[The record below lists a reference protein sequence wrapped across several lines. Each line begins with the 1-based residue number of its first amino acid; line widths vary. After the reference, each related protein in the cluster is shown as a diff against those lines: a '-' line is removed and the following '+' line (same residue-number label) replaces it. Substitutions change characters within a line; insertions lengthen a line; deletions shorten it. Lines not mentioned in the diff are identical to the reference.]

1 MQSRVEKSL
10 LIGNVLLL
18 FIHHFFFFSSVL
30 STLELCLAENLK
42 EEEQHRKRRIRCTG
56 VESKG
61 WVVVL
66 KTLLLSIPIL
76 SDCGFE
82 FQQFVP

>member
-18 FIHHFFFFSSVL
+18 FIHHFFSSVL

-42 EEEQHRKRRIRCTG
+42 EEEQHRKRRIRGTG